1 MGTEDEVFD
10 LSHML
15 NFGEKLKGYG
25 VQCEMIEAKGEGHAF
40 DICAGIYGEVHV
52 SGLLRLWVWALGGLV
67 KLTSSFTASDSL
79 YHHEVIIPFFPIHPL
94 PSPPPL
100 QLIFNFI
107 NRRLVLTPPPATSQS
122 LLNSSKFRLDMPTP
136 IRYRTT

>member
-40 DICAGIYGEVHV
+40 DIWAGIYGEVHV
-52 SGLLRLWVWALGGLV
+52 KILRPAV
-67 KLTSSFTASDSL
+67 KWIA
-79 YHHEVIIPFFPIHPL
+79 
-94 PSPPPL
+94 
-100 QLIFNFI
+100 
-107 NRRLVLTPPPATSQS
+107 
-122 LLNSSKFRLDMPTP
+122 
-136 IRYRTT
+136 